1 MDYPYS
7 KSSNQTLKNKKM
19 RKEYIMPSLEMFE
32 VVSEKGFVQSG
43 FDAGIIVPGG
53 GNNGGEDDWV

>member
-1 MDYPYS
+1 
-7 KSSNQTLKNKKM
+7 M